1 MRVPLLDAY
10 RSFTERTSSLLASDL
25 ALKGKGKDNQCMDYE
40 GLNHLS
46 YF

>member
-25 ALKGKGKDNQCMDYE
+25 ALKGKGKDKSMH
-40 GLNHLS
+40 GLRGTQPP
-46 YF
+46 